1 MSFIEAYHVVLVPMD
16 MAIVILGASQ
26 YDGRASK
33 VLAARLDEALAIA
46 GEYPGKNVHFYT
58 LGANMPGDRFTEV
71 DFFRS
76 LEVLQRSPSLLPAS
90 MHVGRG

>member
-1 MSFIEAYHVVLVPMD
+1 MD

-46 GEYPGKNVHFYT
+46 GEYPGNNVHFYT
-58 LGANMPGDRFTEV
+58 LGANMPGDKIGR
-71 DFFRS
+71 
-76 LEVLQRSPSLLPAS
+76 A
-90 MHVGRG
+90 HV